1 MAKNI
6 VDILTA
12 RGIIEL
18 NEASQVKREAKEK
31 NLPVEDILY
40 ARGIKETDV
49 AEAKAELYGYPTKYL
64 QGTQVPFEA
73 LHDIPEDSA
82 RHYKIIPLGRKDGYL
97 EIGVLNPDDVSASEA
112 LKFLSARLELP
123 VRVLVVTPSDFD
135 AVLEEYKN
143 LSGEVTKALGEF
155 EKEYDAL
162 GAEGQVL
169 RGGNTEEVGRIGEEA
184 PVTKMLAVI
193 LRHAVGGGASDIHI
207 EPSREKLRVR
217 FRVDGVLHTSL
228 SLPMEIHPAIV
239 TRVKVMTNLKID
251 ETRVPQDG
259 RFHASISGKE
269 IDFRVSTLPTTFGEK
284 IAIRIL
290 DPTTGLFKLEDLGFW
305 GRNLEFIQANIKRP
319 YGMVLITGPT
329 GSGKSTTLY
338 ALLQILNQERS
349 NIVSL
354 EDPVEYYI
362 PGVNQSQ
369 IRPEIGY
376 DFATGLRHIL
386 RQDPDIIMVGE
397 IRDKETAGLAIHA
410 ALTGHLV
417 LSTLHTNIAVG
428 VIPRLIDLGVDPF
441 LISPTLILAVA
452 QRLVRK
458 LCRDSR
464 KEVKLTGKIKDLLT
478 KEVEAMPPEVRD
490 TVKKSFPTS
499 IYQVEV
505 SPSCPKGTRGRTGI
519 FEVLSMTP
527 ELEKII
533 LTGPSEAKIREEALR
548 QGMITM
554 KQDGIVK
561 VLKGETG
568 LEELLEVV

>member
-1 MAKNI
+1 LAKNI

-162 GAEGQVL
+162 GPEVQVL
-169 RGGNTEEVGRIGEEA
+169 RGGNTEEVARIVEEA

-417 LSTLHTNIAVG
+417 LSTLHTNNAVG